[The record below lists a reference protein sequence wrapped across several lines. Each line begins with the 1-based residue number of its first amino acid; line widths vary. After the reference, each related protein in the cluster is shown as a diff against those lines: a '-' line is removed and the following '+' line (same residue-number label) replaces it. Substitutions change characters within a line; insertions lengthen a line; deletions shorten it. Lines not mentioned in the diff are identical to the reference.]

1 VIVTRR
7 ITIPFMK
14 KLASI
19 LLGAWLILRGLIT
32 LAVFS
37 FQGSPTVL
45 AVVAVVAGALL
56 IVADWGEK
64 FSTHIADFALGI
76 WLILA
81 GIVPLFS
88 IHFRGSHAVLE
99 VVGLLAGVL
108 IIVRRH

>member
-1 VIVTRR
+1 
-7 ITIPFMK
+7 MK

-37 FQGSPTVL
+37 FQGSQTVL
-45 AVVAVVAGALL
+45 AVAAVVAGALL
-56 IVADWGEK
+56 IFADWSEK
-64 FSTHIADFALGI
+64 FATHIADFVLGI

-81 GIVPLFS
+81 GTVPLFN

-108 IIVRRH
+108 IIIRRH